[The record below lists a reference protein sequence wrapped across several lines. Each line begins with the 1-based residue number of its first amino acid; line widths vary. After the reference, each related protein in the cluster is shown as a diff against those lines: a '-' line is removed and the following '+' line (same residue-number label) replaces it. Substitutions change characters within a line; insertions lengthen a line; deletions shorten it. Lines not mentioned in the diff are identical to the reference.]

1 MKKNHFLSL
10 MLIAVAFCWGSCSN
24 EKDIPGEKE
33 LIWKSQTF
41 KINPLSATVD
51 TEEIR
56 ASGEEEIQIK
66 SLNAYLFVNDILRK
80 SVKDIALQNGSC
92 TFEVVEG
99 STIYFLANLTETTEL
114 KAVEIGKTKT
124 STFLALHN
132 KVTADNKTA
141 FFLSG
146 SCQVP
151 SISGNPTDLIVS
163 MYRSVAQIDLD
174 TSRDEKIKVTRID
187 IQDAATT
194 TSLFP
199 TESLSTPGEKLTY
212 HLNYENSPITSMED
226 IQRIYES
233 NAPVRITVYAN
244 YQDIP
249 TVINLSIPQVKRNFK
264 YTIRLTGIGTTIKG
278 ALQVVPWGEGG
289 NIETLPDLSEKISL
303 DKTYS
308 ILPEGVTIDSDHN
321 LVSVSDKGGDIT
333 LAFASDIQVEL
344 ESTEGTGNEVTVSS
358 QGVESKDGKVISKFL
373 IKVAQQGK
381 GRLGYQVTLHMKRK
395 LQQYSYD
402 QFIIDVS
409 QSVNQIAEVTI
420 GGVTWMAFNATTRDL
435 EDQIYTLDGG
445 TAEDMYKKSW
455 ANTIGGLFQ
464 WGRIHM
470 YAPCLSGSNNAGN
483 QNQNI
488 PWVSDTHVPCP
499 EGYRLPTK
507 AEMRALFP
515 PQQEFPGEYTYNG
528 EKITATL
535 HSSEPESVTIG
546 TVSGKARYLRL
557 KSETGAV
564 LCFPLSG
571 QKGDKSGAASPG
583 LGQGFTIW
591 SSENSG
597 ATGGWAWTGN
607 FWPGSDKNSAVIN
620 NNSQLQAEGYAYVRC
635 LKKIAQ

>member
-10 MLIAVAFCWGSCSN
+10 LLIAVALCWGSCSN
-24 EKDIPGEKE
+24 EKDAPGEKE
-33 LIWKSQTF
+33 LIWKSQSF
-41 KINPLSATVD
+41 KINPLSIAVASQGM
-51 TEEIR
+51 R
-56 ASGEEEIQIK
+56 ASNEEETEIM
-66 SLNAYLFVNDILRK
+66 SLNAYLFVNEILQK
-80 SVKDIALQNGSC
+80 SIKNITLQNGSC
-92 TFEVVEG
+92 TFDVVEG
-99 STIYFLANLTETTEL
+99 STIYFLANLPETAEL
-114 KAVEIGKTKT
+114 QAIETGKTKE
-124 STFLALHN
+124 STFRALHN
-132 KVTADNKTA
+132 KVTTDNKA
-141 FFLSG
+141 VFFLSG
-146 SCQVP
+146 SCQIP
-151 SISGNPTDLIVS
+151 SISSNPKDLTVP

-194 TSLFP
+194 SSLFP
-199 TESLSTPGEKLTY
+199 AESLSSSTGKQSY
-212 HLNYENSPITSMED
+212 NLNYEDSPITSKEN
-226 IQRIYES
+226 ILRIYES
-233 NAPVRITVYAN
+233 NTPVKIMVYAN
-244 YQDIP
+244 YEDIP

-264 YTIRLTGIGTTIKG
+264 YTIRLTGVGTTITGK
-278 ALQVVPWGEGG
+278 LQVVPWGDGG

-303 DKTYS
+303 DKAFS
-308 ILPEGVTIDSDHN
+308 ILPEGVIIDSDHN
-321 LVSVSDKGGDIT
+321 QVSVSDKGGDIT

-358 QGVESKDGKVISKFL
+358 LGAESKEGKVISKFL
-373 IKVAQQGK
+373 VKVAKQGK

-402 QFIIDVS
+402 SFIIDVS

-420 GGVTWMAFNATTRDL
+420 GGITWMAFNATTRDL

-455 ANTIGGLFQ
+455 PNTIGGLFQ

-470 YAPCLSGSNNAGN
+470 YAPCLSGNNNAGN
-483 QNQNI
+483 QKQDI
-488 PWVSDTHVPCP
+488 PWVSDTHIPCP
-499 EGYRLPTK
+499 KGYRLPTK

-515 PQQEFPGEYTYNG
+515 PQQEFPGEYIYNG
-528 EKITATL
+528 EKITTTL
-535 HSSEPESVTIG
+535 HSSEPESVKIG
-546 TVSGKARYLRL
+546 SVSGKARYLRL

-591 SSENSG
+591 SSENNG
-597 ATGGWAWTGN
+597 ATGGWAWTGK
-607 FWPGSDKNSAVIN
+607 FWPGSDKTSAVIE

-635 LKKIAQ
+635 LKKKAQ